1 MSTDLRTI
9 HKLMWIFD
17 LVGILGWE
25 EKIVVK
31 EHNKTAKDTSHSK
44 EISIDFIQKMLQIAY

>member
-1 MSTDLRTI
+1 
-9 HKLMWIFD
+9 MWIFD
-17 LVGILGWE
+17 LVVILGWE

-44 EISIDFIQKMLQIAY
+44 EVLIDFIQNMLQISH